1 VQGSAPAERA
11 PCSGTMDAAVEAVE
25 KSVGR
30 AKNWLDR
37 LFRR

>member
-1 VQGSAPAERA
+1 
-11 PCSGTMDAAVEAVE
+11 MDAAVEVVE

-37 LFRR
+37 LFGR